1 MILVLSGLSDLEHFV
16 NPAEVLI
23 SLITKWTQ
31 WCQLVGGVGVLEG
44 KSENSLWIFCKLET
58 AERPKWQSWDFSA
71 KGTKWQQLDG
81 FLLLLSVKTCCLGCH
96 RINKG
101 KSRGFIGAHELLA
114 NTVCVCVCLKVLLVK
129 SWADPRTGGPQEREL
144 QAKATWR
151 QWEGSELLL
160 EGALWLYFTVD
171 KGEGAKCDAVGF
183 HWMFPRNEKEL
194 RFLLIV
200 RRGGAHGSQAGETGD
215 NHRSKGACRY
225 AGGPGLGLS
234 VTMILSGPEPQKR
247 KNKNLWTVAQGWE
260 TVTHGPNL
268 ALHLFL

>member
-1 MILVLSGLSDLEHFV
+1 MTPDLWLNIRNKSSERSQNRRNDLLILALYVLTAASIIDL
-16 NPAEVLI
+16 
-23 SLITKWTQ
+23 
-31 WCQLVGGVGVLEG
+31 LEG

-81 FLLLLSVKTCCLGCH
+81 FLLRLSVKTCCLGCH

-151 QWEGSELLL
+151 
-160 EGALWLYFTVD
+160 
-171 KGEGAKCDAVGF
+171 
-183 HWMFPRNEKEL
+183 
-194 RFLLIV
+194 
-200 RRGGAHGSQAGETGD
+200 
-215 NHRSKGACRY
+215 
-225 AGGPGLGLS
+225 
-234 VTMILSGPEPQKR
+234 
-247 KNKNLWTVAQGWE
+247 
-260 TVTHGPNL
+260 
-268 ALHLFL
+268 